1 MELKY
6 NPESLLFR
14 TALIFEFDGK
24 MAASLTD
31 HDPALKKYVIL
42 IEIMNSNEWFR
53 INMDY
58 KFNYL
63 LSRGSRKEWRLQ
75 NPDELDKNE
84 NQLGRV
90 IVKKESKTRKEY
102 HKFDLFWNEVKREE
116 EGG

>member
-6 NPESLLFR
+6 NPESLLFC

-24 MAASLTD
+24 LAVALTD

-53 INMDY
+53 INVDY
-58 KFNYL
+58 KFIYL

-84 NQLGRV
+84 NQLGKV

-102 HKFDLFWNEVKREE
+102 HKFDLFWDEVKREE
-116 EGG
+116 EGS